1 MFLNFCCTLFFLFF
15 VILHQKSKINKN
27 QTIMK
32 NKLLLILTTALLPM
46 TGIHAQ
52 KALYIPQ
59 EWQNRTD
66 TAIYKESDP
75 ENKYTWSKSRSKE
88 SENFIVYWDKGYG
101 NTNPSNADATYR
113 VDIDYLLQQAE
124 AFYDTNIKKLGFANT
139 ANSYVNKYKSMIL
152 LNHTTTWTC
161 YGAGYDFKVPALW
174 LNPQPCQPVG
184 HSVAHEVGHSF
195 QYTCYSDA
203 SQGGTIDV
211 NVGFHDPIGNGAGI
225 WEQCAQWQG
234 LISFPEEMYSQS
246 IDLFRNTHN
255 YAFTHEWHRYQSYWF
270 LYYLAQYY
278 KDITIVSQVWKHKM
292 SKKAPDFN
300 ETLMDLKGLSVEELY
315 KMYFDYACRL
325 VTWDLDDCK
334 PYRNN
339 YIGDFNYRCSKLGD
353 HEYQVA
359 FASCPQSTGF
369 NVIPL
374 QVPAAG
380 TEVKTKFS
388 APLMRADTIKLAEAD
403 PSEYFNGENYVSYDK
418 RSYVNNGYGTYR
430 GFRIGYVLL
439 MKDGTRQYIN
449 DDKIHCTSVKAMT
462 EEIAMTVPENV
473 DKMWLVV
480 SPAPSKYISHLWD
493 ENISKNDD
501 MWPYSFKL
509 EGTDLTSKAIVYM
522 APTIDGRAIQDAKF
536 TYDVYFPASNSYN
549 GTTVTIGGEANAM
562 LGTAFQLQAADLTS
576 KIVNYSAAG
585 PKNGQIMFYAE
596 NRSGGLQKHE
606 PTANGY
612 GYWYNANGV
621 VASYANGYTFAEFAP
636 SSLTFAIGQYP
647 GKNSNG
653 TDRTIRQALV
663 YKKSDTET
671 AKASFIFNIHFNAN
685 RTDAELTKIEYEN
698 YSTGISNV
706 ESFDKKSEKTLNVY
720 NLTGQCLKRNVLVGD
735 ATASLPA
742 GIYIVGNKKV
752 VVH

>member
-1 MFLNFCCTLFFLFF
+1 
-15 VILHQKSKINKN
+15 
-27 QTIMK
+27 MK
-32 NKLLLILTTALLPM
+32 NKLLLILATALLPM

-52 KALYIPQ
+52 KSLYIPQ
-59 EWQNRTD
+59 EWRNRTD

-75 ENKYTWSKSRSKE
+75 DNQYTWSKSRSKE

-101 NTNPSNADATYR
+101 NTNPSNAEPTYR

-124 AFYDTNIKKLGFANT
+124 AFYDTNINKLGFANT
-139 ANSYVNKYKSMIL
+139 ADSYVNKYKSMIL

-161 YGAGYDFKVPALW
+161 SGAGYDFLVPALW
-174 LNPQPCQPVG
+174 LNPQPCQPVE

-203 SQGGTIDV
+203 SKGNSLAV
-211 NVGFHDPIGNGAGI
+211 NVGFHDPIGQGAGI

-234 LISFPEEMYSQS
+234 LISFPSEMYSQS
-246 IDLFRNTHN
+246 MRLFRNTHN

-278 KDITIVSQVWKHKM
+278 NDITIVSQVWKHKM
-292 SKKAPDFN
+292 SKEAPDFN
-300 ETLMDLKGLSVEELY
+300 ETLMDLKGLTSEDLY

-325 VTWDLDDCK
+325 VTWDLDACK

-339 YIGDFNYRCSKLGD
+339 YIGDFNYRCSKIGD

-359 FASCPQSTGF
+359 LASCPQSTGF

-374 QVPAAG
+374 QVPEAG
-380 TEVKTKFS
+380 TEVKTQFS
-388 APLMRADTIKLAEAD
+388 VPLMRTGVLNLADAD
-403 PSEYFNGENYVSYDK
+403 PAEYFNGDKYVSYGK
-418 RSYVNNGYGTYR
+418 QAYVNNGYGTYR
-430 GFRIGYVLL
+430 GFRVGYVLL

-449 DDKIHCTSVKAMT
+449 DDKRHCTSVKAQT

-493 ENISKNDD
+493 EDISKNDD
-501 MWPYSFKL
+501 MWPYSIKL

-522 APTIDGRAIQDAKF
+522 APKIDGRAIQDVKF
-536 TYDVYFPASNSYN
+536 TYDVYFPASSNSHS
-549 GTTVTIGGEANAM
+549 GTSVTVGEEENAM
-562 LGTAFQLQAADLTS
+562 LGTAFQLASTDLTS
-576 KIVNYSAAG
+576 KIVNYSSAG
-585 PKNGQIMFYAE
+585 PKEGQIMFYAE
-596 NRSGGLQKHE
+596 NRGGTLQKIN
-606 PTANGY
+606 PTAIGY
-612 GYWYNANGV
+612 GYWYNGNGV
-621 VASYANGYTFAEFAP
+621 PVSYANGYTFAEFVP
-636 SSLTFAIGQYP
+636 SALTFAIGQYP

-653 TDRTIRQALV
+653 TNRTIRQALV

-671 AKASFIFNIHFNAN
+671 AKASFIFNIHFNA
-685 RTDAELTKIEYEN
+685 TKTEATLSNIEYN
-698 YSTGISNV
+698 DPTTGIKNV
-706 ESFDKKSEKTLNVY
+706 GINDTKSEKLLNVY
-720 NLTGQCLKRNVLVGD
+720 SLTGQCVKTNVSAD
-735 ATASLPA
+735 EATASLPA

-752 VVH
+752 IVR

>member
-1 MFLNFCCTLFFLFF
+1 
-15 VILHQKSKINKN
+15 
-27 QTIMK
+27 MK
-32 NKLLLILTTALLPM
+32 NKLLLILATALLPM

-52 KALYIPQ
+52 KSLYIPQ
-59 EWQNRTD
+59 EWRNRTD

-75 ENKYTWSKSRSKE
+75 DNQYTWSKSRSKE

-101 NTNPSNADATYR
+101 NTNPSNAESTYR

-124 AFYDTNIKKLGFANT
+124 AFYDTNINKLGFANT
-139 ANSYVNKYKSMIL
+139 ADSYVNKYKSMIL

-161 YGAGYDFKVPALW
+161 YGAGYDFMVPALW

-203 SQGGTIDV
+203 SKGGSLTV
-211 NVGFHDPIGNGAGI
+211 NVGFHDPIGQGAGI

-234 LISFPEEMYSQS
+234 LISFPSEMYSQS
-246 IDLFRNTHN
+246 IGLFRNTHN

-278 KDITIVSQVWKHKM
+278 NDITIVSQVWKHKM

-300 ETLMDLKGLSVEELY
+300 ETLMDLKGLSSEELY

-325 VTWDLDDCK
+325 VTWDLDACK

-339 YIGDFNYRCSKLGD
+339 YIGDFNYRCSKIGD

-359 FASCPQSTGF
+359 LASCPQSTGF

-374 QVPAAG
+374 QVPEAG
-380 TEVKTKFS
+380 TEVKTQFS
-388 APLMRADTIKLAEAD
+388 VPLMRTGVLKLADAD
-403 PSEYFNGENYVSYDK
+403 PAEYFNGDKYVSYGK
-418 RSYVNNGYGTYR
+418 QSYVNNGYGTYR
-430 GFRIGYVLL
+430 GFRVGYVLL

-449 DDKIHCTSVKAMT
+449 DDKIHCTSVKAQT

-493 ENISKNDD
+493 EDISKNDD
-501 MWPYSFKL
+501 MWPYSIKL

-522 APTIDGRAIQDAKF
+522 APKIDGRAIQDVKF
-536 TYDVYFPASNSYN
+536 TYDVYFPASSISYS
-549 GTTVTIGGEANAM
+549 GTSVTVGGEANAM
-562 LGTAFQLQAADLTS
+562 LGTAFQLQSADLTS
-576 KIVNYSAAG
+576 KIVNYSSAG
-585 PKNGQIMFYAE
+585 PKEGQIMFYAE
-596 NRSGGLQKHE
+596 NRGGTLQKIN

-612 GYWYNANGV
+612 GYWYNGNGV
-621 VASYANGYTFAEFAP
+621 PVNFANGYTFAEFVP
-636 SSLTFAIGQYP
+636 SALTFAIGQYP

-653 TDRTIRQALV
+653 TNRTIRQALV

-671 AKASFIFNIHFNAN
+671 AKASFIFNIHFNASKTEATLSN
-685 RTDAELTKIEYEN
+685 IEYN
-698 YSTGISNV
+698 DPTTGIKNV
-706 ESFDKKSEKTLNVY
+706 GINDTKSEKPLNVY
-720 NLTGQCLKRNVLVGD
+720 SLTGQCVKTNVSANE

-752 VVH
+752 IVR

>member
-1 MFLNFCCTLFFLFF
+1 
-15 VILHQKSKINKN
+15 
-27 QTIMK
+27 MK

-46 TGIHAQ
+46 SGIHAQ
-52 KALYIPQ
+52 KSLYIPQ
-59 EWQNRTD
+59 EWRNRTD

-75 ENKYTWSKSRSKE
+75 DNQYTWSKSRSKE
-88 SENFIVYWDKGYG
+88 SDNFIVYWDKGYG

-124 AFYDTNIKKLGFANT
+124 AFYDLNINKLGFANT
-139 ANSYVNKYKSMIL
+139 ADSYVNKYKSMIL

-161 YGAGYDFKVPALW
+161 YGAGYDFMVPALW

-203 SQGGTIDV
+203 SKGGTIAV
-211 NVGFHDPIGNGAGI
+211 NVGFHDPIGQGAGI

-234 LISFPEEMYSQS
+234 LISFPSEMYSQS
-246 IDLFRNTHN
+246 IGHFRNTHN

-278 KDITIVSQVWKHKM
+278 NDITIVSQVWKHKM

-300 ETLMDLKGLSVEELY
+300 ETLMDLKGLTSEELY

-325 VTWDLDDCK
+325 VTWDLDACK
-334 PYRNN
+334 SYRNN

-359 FASCPQSTGF
+359 LASCPQSTGF

-374 QVPAAG
+374 QVPEAG
-380 TEVKTKFS
+380 TKVSTQFS
-388 APLMRADTIKLAEAD
+388 APLMRAGTIKLADAD
-403 PSEYFNGENYVSYDK
+403 PSEYFNGDKFVTYDAK
-418 RSYVNNGYGTYR
+418 KYVNNNYGTYR
-430 GFRIGYVLL
+430 GFRIGYVVLL
-439 MKDGTRQYIN
+439 KDGTRQYIN
-449 DDKIHCTSVKAMT
+449 DDKIHCTTNKAVT
-462 EEIAMTVPENV
+462 EEISMTVPENV

-493 ENISKNDD
+493 EDITKNDD

-522 APTIDGRAIQDAKF
+522 APKIDGRAVKDVKF
-536 TYDVYFPASNSYN
+536 TYDVYFPASSSSYS
-549 GTTVTIGGEANAM
+549 GTTLTVGGEASAM
-562 LGTAFQLQAADLTS
+562 LGTAFQLQGTELTG
-576 KIVNYSAAG
+576 KIVNYNAAG
-585 PKNGQIMFYAE
+585 PKEGQIMFYAE
-596 NRSGGLQKHE
+596 NRSGTLQKID

-621 VASYANGYTFAEFAP
+621 PTNWSNGYTFAEFAP
-636 SSLTFAIGQYP
+636 SSLTFAIGQNP

-653 TDRTIRQALV
+653 TNRTIRQALV

-671 AKASFIFNIHFNAN
+671 AKASFIFNIHFNASK
-685 RTDAELTKIEYEN
+685 TDAELSSIEYDDPT
-698 YSTGISNV
+698 TGIKNSNV
-706 ESFDKKSEKTLNVY
+706 FTENKEKPINVY
-720 NLTGQCLKRNVLVGD
+720 SLTGQCIMRNISSKEV
-735 ATASLPA
+735 ASSLPA

-752 VVH
+752 VIR